1 MLSPSCTLSSLPAAF
16 MKRHRP
22 TFGINNGE
30 IQGANLEAGGGRWK
44 KGFLFPLV
52 DSRGNGSQERDDRMW
67 LIQSVQSLKGNIH
80 QATRNR
86 LIVMYDHDV
95 PLVRDPIF

>member
-1 MLSPSCTLSSLPAAF
+1 

-30 IQGANLEAGGGRWK
+30 IQGANLEADAGRWK

>member
-1 MLSPSCTLSSLPAAF
+1 MFSPSCTLSSLPAVF

-30 IQGANLEAGGGRWK
+30 IQGANLKAGARRWR
-44 KGFLFPLV
+44 KGFLLPLV
-52 DSRGNGSQERDDRMW
+52 DSRGNSSQERDDRMW
-67 LIQSVQSLKGNIH
+67 QSLKGNIH
-80 QATRNR
+80 QAARNR
-86 LIVMYDHDV
+86 LIVMYGHQV